1 MPEHHARRFFLLME
15 QIELLGELAMI
26 ALLGF
31 FDLLQ
36 IRLEFV
42 IGCKRHAVDA
52 LQLRI
57 VGVAA
62 QVHAADANQLE
73 CATKLAGRWQIRE
86 RKTKEARVGKEG
98 VSKSRSR

>member
-62 QVHAADANQLE
+62 PVHAADANQLE
-73 CATKLAGRWQIRE
+73 CATKLRSEE
-86 RKTKEARVGKEG
+86 RRVGKEC
-98 VSKSRSR
+98 VSTCRSRWWPDH